1 MQRGEVRNP
10 VTVLLLM
17 FVTCGIYGIIWML
30 AVIDDVNKGLGRE
43 EFNALKEIGLSIVT
57 CGVWGI
63 WFQWRL
69 SEAVVE
75 VQKSWGVQ
83 PKMDAPILFA
93 TNFVMGLGPYFIQ
106 DSLNNAWE
114 NGTPGGAG
122 GGYGAPPA
130 GF

>member
-10 VTVLLLM
+10 VTVLVLM
-17 FVTCGIYGIIWML
+17 FVTCGLYGLIWMMG
-30 AVIDDVNKGLGRE
+30 VIDDVNKGLGRE
-43 EFNALKEIGLSIVT
+43 EFSAVKEVVLTIVT
-57 CGVWGI
+57 CGIWGI

-69 SEAVVE
+69 AEAVVE
-75 VQKSWGVQ
+75 VQRSWGVQ
-83 PKMDAPILFA
+83 PKMDAPILFV
-93 TNFVMGLGPYFIQ
+93 TNFVLGLGPYFVQ

-122 GGYGAPPA
+122 GYGQPPA